1 MNALQSALSLMHR
14 YAAAWEAQD
23 IEGILSLY
31 HYPVVSFRSGELIVQ
46 SAEAMRVTIGTIL
59 PWWTRDGAQ
68 PNTFEPL
75 QPLNEAPS
83 TVIVRVYMGEWSL
96 TVPGCARLISPTFFY
111 VTSQR
116 GGEWKIASMISEWPK
131 APPA

>member
-46 SAEAMRVTIGTIL
+46 SPEAMRVTIGTIL

-96 TVPGCARLISPTFFY
+96 TVPGCARLISPTFF
-111 VTSQR
+111 
-116 GGEWKIASMISEWPK
+116 
-131 APPA
+131 